1 MTDQDSFSE
10 PTSSPSLLKD
20 GSGKEL
26 RKLHDNLQQHLRALG
41 TLGCDLPTT
50 FVTSMI
56 ELKLDTDTLF
66 EWQKHSQSDLGVPPY
81 EQLLSFIDLRAQAS
95 ETSCSAHKKSFAQK
109 PHMKLSSH
117 IASAESENKCVAC
130 KTERHPLYLCA
141 KFKTMSHEDKH
152 QLCRANR
159 VCTNCLGVGHFKTQ
173 CKSVHRCKTCQRA
186 HHTLL
191 HRESAPVKVGTE
203 PPAPSQAVV
212 TVGSTPAATALRSN
226 LLLMTC
232 RVLIKA
238 PDGSLTEARALLDNA
253 SCASFISER
262 LAQSLSLH
270 RKHVPVSVSG
280 IGGLSKP
287 PLQSVTTFEVQSLS
301 GRKIEV
307 IAVIVPKVTC
317 DLPTAPVAFDL
328 RWNHLDGIPLA
339 DPSFGQPGRVDMLL
353 GADIFV
359 DVLRDG
365 RRKGQDDAP
374 TAFETDFG
382 WVLCGTPSVS
392 TPVHVASFYTSVE
405 SPDDILKKF
414 WELEES
420 PTDDSIMSVKER
432 LVLRHFECNHRRSKE
447 GKFVVPLPRDP
458 SVGALGESRTQAVK
472 RFMSLERSLNRRGG
486 FEEFNSVMQEYFKLG
501 HAEVVPAA
509 DLEKPPPLTFYLP
522 MHAVYKASSSTTKV
536 RAVFDASAKSST
548 NISLNDTLLVGPT
561 VHPKL
566 IDVLLRFCWH
576 PVALVSDV
584 SKMYRAVELVDDD
597 KDFHRFVW
605 RSSTKDCLID
615 YRMTRVTFGVSA
627 SSFAANMAVKQNA
640 INHSLEYPE
649 AAEVVRKSRYV
660 DDFLT
665 GAKDPESALT
675 LYRQLTEL
683 FSLGGFLLRKWNSD
697 DPSVLQKIPPDM
709 RDSKKVQVFSEV
721 DDYSKT
727 LGIEWNVTND
737 QFHVSIGEP
746 STGASTTKRNVT
758 SDVAMVFDALGF
770 LSPATIKMKSSLQ
783 RLWELKIA

>member
-1 MTDQDSFSE
+1 M
-10 PTSSPSLLKD
+10 
-20 GSGKEL
+20 
-26 RKLHDNLQQHLRALG
+26 LRAKLIG
-41 TLGCDLPTT
+41 ILS
-50 FVTSMI
+50 TSVPNSRRCRMKTSI
-56 ELKLDTDTLF
+56 NSAGRIGYVLIASELDTS
-66 EWQKHSQSDLGVPPY
+66 KPS
-81 EQLLSFIDLRAQAS
+81 AS
-95 ETSCSAHKKSFAQK
+95 
-109 PHMKLSSH
+109 
-117 IASAESENKCVAC
+117 
-130 KTERHPLYLCA
+130 LYTDA
-141 KFKTMSHEDKH
+141 
-152 QLCRANR
+152 R
-159 VCTNCLGVGHFKTQ
+159 
-173 CKSVHRCKTCQRA
+173 
-186 HHTLL
+186 LL
-191 HRESAPVKVGTE
+191 HRESAPVKVDTE

-226 LLLMTC
+226 LLLMTS

-280 IGGLSKP
+280 IGGLSHKP
-287 PLQSVTTFEVQSLS
+287 PPQSVTTFEVQSLS

-328 RWNHLDGIPLA
+328 RWDHLNGIPLV

-365 RRKGQDDAP
+365 RRKGPDDAP

-382 WVLCGTPSVS
+382 WVLCGSTGSPSVS

-420 PTDDSIMSVKER
+420 PTDDSCMSVKER

-447 GKFVVPLPRDP
+447 GRFVVPLPRDP

-522 MHAVYKASSSTTKV
+522 
-536 RAVFDASAKSST
+536 
-548 NISLNDTLLVGPT
+548 ICTLCTRLP
-561 VHPKL
+561 
-566 IDVLLRFCWH
+566 
-576 PVALVSDV
+576 AL
-584 SKMYRAVELVDDD
+584 
-597 KDFHRFVW
+597 
-605 RSSTKDCLID
+605 
-615 YRMTRVTFGVSA
+615 
-627 SSFAANMAVKQNA
+627 
-640 INHSLEYPE
+640 
-649 AAEVVRKSRYV
+649 
-660 DDFLT
+660 
-665 GAKDPESALT
+665 
-675 LYRQLTEL
+675 
-683 FSLGGFLLRKWNSD
+683 
-697 DPSVLQKIPPDM
+697 
-709 RDSKKVQVFSEV
+709 
-721 DDYSKT
+721 
-727 LGIEWNVTND
+727 
-737 QFHVSIGEP
+737 
-746 STGASTTKRNVT
+746 
-758 SDVAMVFDALGF
+758 
-770 LSPATIKMKSSLQ
+770 LQ
-783 RLWELKIA
+783 RLELSLTPLQNRQRISRSMTPC